1 MMYCRQLSI
10 LLCVTFASHVKVYRE
25 KRTTNS
31 HTIQQLFLFLLLLCY
46 AIYSYI
52 ACTHESLQQRVQQI
66 IITHQQAVS
75 LCVCVCV
82 CVLCVKEEGKEQNG
96 KNDNINS
103 CIDSLSLLSTH
114 HVLLYNNTARVYT
127 TSYSTSRITELPKF
141 TMKKLMCVLSSNF

>member
-66 IITHQQAVS
+66 IITHQQSV
-75 LCVCVCV
+75 CVCVCV
-82 CVLCVKEEGKEQNG
+82 CVLCVKRKARNKMEKMIISIVALTAFLYLVHIMSFCTTTLHVCIRIHHTVLVELQNYP
-96 KNDNINS
+96 N
-103 CIDSLSLLSTH
+103 LL
-114 HVLLYNNTARVYT
+114 
-127 TSYSTSRITELPKF
+127 
-141 TMKKLMCVLSSNF
+141 